1 MHACVVRLRGANL
14 RNACLRGAQL
24 VSTDGNEAVSLE
36 DADLR
41 GAILRGDGLGV
52 SEETKKTADLRG
64 ANLTEAAVTDA
75 NLRGARYDAE
85 TSWPESFEPEASG
98 AVAD

>member
-1 MHACVVRLRGANL
+1 LK
-14 RNACLRGAQL
+14 
-24 VSTDGNEAVSLE
+24 S
-36 DADLR
+36 ADLR
-41 GAILRGDGLGV
+41 SAILCGVGLGV